1 MVDYGILLIREC
13 DRFDT
18 YNQANFKVIIYN
30 IIFSEVQI
38 ASIMQHALNGLEYMH
53 KNKKIHRDIKA
64 GNILLH
70 QNGTAKLADFGV
82 SAELMNTMA
91 DKDTVNI
98 I

>member
-38 ASIMQHALNGLEYMH
+38 ASIM
-53 KNKKIHRDIKA
+53 
-64 GNILLH
+64 
-70 QNGTAKLADFGV
+70 
-82 SAELMNTMA
+82 
-91 DKDTVNI
+91 
-98 I
+98 